1 MNNNMNIPG
10 LKDVIIEKIEK
21 VGERT
26 AIYVTLPRKPHPCP
40 ACGRTTEKIHDYRM
54 QKVKHLKW
62 FERLTVLFYKRRRY
76 ACDCGKRFSESTPF
90 VDRYQRFTKEWNQ
103 VVRIRPN
110 KTKIFKEAGEVLGT
124 SNSTVIRRFKEVM
137 LAEKVSGVRLP
148 EVIAID
154 EYKGDTDAGTYQLI
168 IANAVMHE
176 PVDILPNRRKETIKI
191 ISINTDQ
198 M

>member
-1 MNNNMNIPG
+1 MNNNVNIPR
-10 LKDVIIEKIEK
+10 LKDVIIEKIEE

-40 ACGRTTEKIHDYRM
+40 PCGRTTEKIHDYRM

-62 FERLTVLFYKRRRY
+62 FERLTVLFCKRRRY
-76 ACDCGKRFSESTPF
+76 ACDYGKRFSESTPF

-110 KTKIFKEAGEVLGT
+110 KTKIFKEAREVLGT

-137 LAEKVSGVRLP
+137 LAKKGSGVQLA
-148 EVIAID
+148 EVIVID

-168 IANAVMHE
+168 IAKPVTHE
-176 PVDILPNRRKETIKI
+176 PIGILLNRRKE
-191 ISINTDQ
+191 SI
-198 M
+198 